1 MDDFFKKNF
10 LEAGGALT
18 LSGTTRDDYL
28 SPLRRLSGQFGRG
41 SEKINVQNFPEDKI
55 LQGSAEFFSGD
66 FPTKISRQF
75 GLLIRHTFSRPLP

>member
-28 SPLRRLSGQFGRG
+28 SPLRRLLSQFGRG
-41 SEKINVQNFPEDKI
+41 SEKINFQNFPEDKI
-55 LQGSAEFFSGD
+55 LQGPAEILLRRFSD
-66 FPTKISRQF
+66 KKF
-75 GLLIRHTFSRPLP
+75 